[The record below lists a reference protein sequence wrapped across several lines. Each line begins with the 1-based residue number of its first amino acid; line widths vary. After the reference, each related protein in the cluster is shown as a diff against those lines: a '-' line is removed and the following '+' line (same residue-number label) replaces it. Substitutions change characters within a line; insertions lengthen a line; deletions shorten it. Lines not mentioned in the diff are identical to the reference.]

1 MICKLVSIFIF
12 SISIQ
17 VDPLMAKEPMGEKL
31 LPTLCSG
38 PSCYTLA
45 QVEGAAPGA
54 PDAFELQESEID
66 KEVSEVDELMEES
79 GTETAEEV
87 ADIDEAEDYDEL
99 METDIVEKKQS
110 AIDKKKWWQ
119 FWK

>member
-1 MICKLVSIFIF
+1 MIHNLVLIFIF

-17 VDPLMAKEPMGEKL
+17 VKPLMAKEPMGEKL

-45 QVEGAAPGA
+45 QVEEEAAEG
-54 PDAFELQESEID
+54 PDAFELQEGEID
-66 KEVSEVDELMEES
+66 EEVSEVDEGMEA
-79 GTETAEEV
+79 TEEIAE
-87 ADIDEAEDYDEL
+87 IDEVEDYDEL
-99 METDIVEKKQS
+99 METDTVKKKQS
-110 AIDKKKWWQ
+110 AIEKKKWWQ